1 MRVLDPQPRRTVDGD
16 DGGIGEE
23 ERDGMVFEMSMRLW
37 RRKCHL

>member
-1 MRVLDPQPRRTVDGD
+1 VDGD